1 MWPEKGGL
9 DVGRSGWAF
18 DMGGG
23 LPPSLLPSSLPPPSF
38 LPPFSSHPPPPS
50 PPPFSSHPPPPSLPV
65 SSPSMQL
72 RVSEM
77 ELNKAQNMI
86 EHQQEIF
93 SRPARTWIA
102 KQTLTT
108 AASGACTASPSQGA
122 MLTSR
127 LQQLG

>member
-1 MWPEKGGL
+1 MWLEKGGL
-9 DVGRSGWAF
+9 VVDRSGWVF
-18 DMGGG
+18 DVGGG
-23 LPPSLLPSSLPPPSF
+23 THRLPSFPSSLLPLSSFLLPTLLLPP
-38 LPPFSSHPPPPS
+38 
-50 PPPFSSHPPPPSLPV
+50 SHPPPPSLPV
-65 SSPSMQL
+65 SSPSVQL

-122 MLTSR
+122 MLTGR
-127 LQQLG
+127 L